1 MRSAP
6 RRILAA
12 LVLVLSLPAASACG
26 PYRLAFYEYTALY
39 YRGADGQ
46 YRGIDKDVVD
56 ELARRSGC
64 RFETVLESRAR
75 TWQQLAA
82 GQLDVS
88 VSVLPTPERERD
100 LELVPYL
107 RSQQWMVMRRELA
120 ATLATP
126 EAFLADRT
134 RRLLVVRAAVYV
146 PPLQALVT
154 QLRAQGRVVEAPD
167 QPTALRAFKAGR
179 ADAVILGGNSLA
191 LARARD
197 ANFATTFEALDYAP
211 GNVSVATLAMSRQ
224 RVAAADRALLRRT
237 LEEMVRDGSVEAYR
251 LRHLADTAGP

>member
-1 MRSAP
+1 MRFTP
-6 RRILAA
+6 CRILAA
-12 LVLVLSLPAASACG
+12 LALMLLLPSSWACG

-39 YRGADGQ
+39 YRGPDGL

-82 GQLDVS
+82 GQLDLS
-88 VSVLPTPERERD
+88 VSVLPTPERERH

-107 RSQQWMVMRRELA
+107 RSQQWVVTRRELA
-120 ATLATP
+120 GSLATP
-126 EAFLADRT
+126 EAFLADT
-134 RRLLVVRAAVYV
+134 ARRLLVVRAAAYV
-146 PPLQALVT
+146 PPLQSLVDK
-154 QLRAQGRVVEAPD
+154 LRAQGRVVEAPD

-197 ANFATTFEALDYAP
+197 AAFAAASEALDYAP

-224 RVAAADRALLRRT
+224 RVLAADRALLRRT

-251 LRHLADTAGP
+251 LRHLSDTAGP